1 MNADRKE
8 DIPKADSMTTFCLTH
23 KNTRIMNYS
32 ESCRESCETY
42 SNDNYSN
49 NSNSWDG
56 ICQDTRDQLYDVLSG
71 DDD

>member
-1 MNADRKE
+1 M
-8 DIPKADSMTTFCLTH
+8 S
-23 KNTRIMNYS
+23 YS